1 MTKGVTKS
9 GFAFEIDEGI
19 TDDWDAI
26 KLLNDITEGKL
37 GAMFDFG
44 QLLLGDEQLNAL
56 KEHVRGDGKRVSMQT
71 MSAEMME
78 IFTSLAN
85 AKN

>member
-9 GFAFEIDEGI
+9 GFAFEVDEAI

-37 GAMFDFG
+37 GALFAFG
-44 QLLLGDEQLNAL
+44 QFLLGDEQLNAL
-56 KEHVRGDGKRVSMQT
+56 RAHVRGEGTRVSMQT
-71 MSAEMME
+71 MSAELME
-78 IFTSLAN
+78 IFKSLTD

>member
-1 MTKGVTKS
+1 MTKGVTRS

-26 KLLNDITEGKL
+26 ELLSDITEGKL
-37 GAMFDFG
+37 GALFAFG
-44 QLLLGDEQLNAL
+44 KLLLGDEQLNAL
-56 KEHVRGDGKRVSMQT
+56 KEHVRGEGKRVSMQS

-78 IFTSLAN
+78 IFTSLNN

>member
-1 MTKGVTKS
+1 MTKGVTRS

-26 KLLNDITEGKL
+26 ELLSDITEGKL
-37 GAMFDFG
+37 GALFAFG
-44 QLLLGDEQLNAL
+44 KLLLGDEQLNAL
-56 KEHVRGDGKRVSMQT
+56 KEHVRGEGKRVSMQT

-78 IFTSLAN
+78 IFTSLNN